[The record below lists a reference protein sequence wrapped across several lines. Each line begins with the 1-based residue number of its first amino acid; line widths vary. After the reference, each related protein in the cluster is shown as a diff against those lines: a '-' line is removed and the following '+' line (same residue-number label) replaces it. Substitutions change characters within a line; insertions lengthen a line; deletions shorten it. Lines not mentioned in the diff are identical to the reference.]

1 MNSNSTT
8 TVVGCTQITV
18 MNCIFGGLSV
28 PGGGYIVIVTA
39 YSGLEQNQAQN
50 FGNTGLYLFRFMI
63 PVGLFFVHLLLVYV
77 SKLFGLVIQALN
89 GYL

>member
-18 MNCIFGGLSV
+18 MNCTVGRLSV

-50 FGNTGLYLFRFMI
+50 FGNTSLYIYLFMI
-63 PVGLFFVHLLLVYV
+63 PVGLFLVNLLLVYV
-77 SKLFGLVIQALN
+77 SKLFLLVIQALS